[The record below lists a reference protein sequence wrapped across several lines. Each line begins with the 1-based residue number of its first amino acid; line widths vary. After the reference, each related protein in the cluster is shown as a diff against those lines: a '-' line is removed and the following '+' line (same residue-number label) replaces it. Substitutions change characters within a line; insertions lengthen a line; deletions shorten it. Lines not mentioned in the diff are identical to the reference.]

1 MTLISHISNI
11 KFRRNKVNIEQIGM
25 LVITSIIG
33 IATYYFKKNS
43 DRLDREDD
51 YLHNKIENLQ
61 KELSDHKIEVERN
74 FVSKDEFIRSISNF
88 DKKLDKIYDE
98 ILKSANNN

>member
-1 MTLISHISNI
+1 
-11 KFRRNKVNIEQIGM
+11 VNIEQIGM

-51 YLHNKIENLQ
+51 HLHNKIENLQ

-74 FVSKDEFIRSISNF
+74 FVSKDEFIRSMSNI

-98 ILKSANNN
+98 ILKSANNK

>member
-51 YLHNKIENLQ
+51 HLNNKIENLQ

-98 ILKSANNN
+98 ILKSANN

>member
-1 MTLISHISNI
+1 M
-11 KFRRNKVNIEQIGM
+11 NIEQIGM

-51 YLHNKIENLQ
+51 HLNNKIENLQ

-98 ILKSANNN
+98 ILKSANN

>member
-1 MTLISHISNI
+1 M
-11 KFRRNKVNIEQIGM
+11 NIEQIGM

>member
-25 LVITSIIG
+25 LAITSIIG